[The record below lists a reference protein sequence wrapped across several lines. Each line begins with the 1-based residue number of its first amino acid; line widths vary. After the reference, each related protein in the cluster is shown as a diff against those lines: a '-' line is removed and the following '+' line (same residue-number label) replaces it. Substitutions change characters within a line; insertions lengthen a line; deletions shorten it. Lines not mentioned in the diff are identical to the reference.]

1 VHIFLNNNHKG
12 IKLALIRWYDF
23 KYMDQSKHFRLK
35 CPYIKMTN
43 LYNLIPIESI
53 NGTVH
58 IILQFEK
65 TNSYYVNT
73 FITL

>member
-1 VHIFLNNNHKG
+1 
-12 IKLALIRWYDF
+12 
-23 KYMDQSKHFRLK
+23 MDQSKHFRLK

-58 IILQFEK
+58 IISQFEK